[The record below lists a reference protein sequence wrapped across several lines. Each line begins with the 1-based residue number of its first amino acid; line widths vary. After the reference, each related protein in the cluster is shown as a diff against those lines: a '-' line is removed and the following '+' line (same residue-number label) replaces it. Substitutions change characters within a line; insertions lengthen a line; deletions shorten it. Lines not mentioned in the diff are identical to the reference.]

1 MPNGPVLRAE
11 RKSARRRPCQPQL
24 AVLHLLKKKK
34 KKLAVLQSDADV
46 VSQRTSKSGPPMVM
60 APQRAPAA
68 AGTPGRQPS
77 EIQAPFA
84 RSPPQAPPPL
94 LPPHSR
100 GSTCSSTARPQPHHH
115 GGRAAAEVG
124 RRLRRRLRRPAAALV
139 GERAPL
145 APRLAGQLVVRV
157 RDEGAER
164 GIGHARVR
172 GPGELRP
179 KEASRGGVLQGHIP
193 RERGS
198 VAQAGRRRGL
208 GGCVR
213 RAGFAC
219 LHGPVAI
226 EVLLFV

>member
-1 MPNGPVLRAE
+1 MGQFRVPKGNLRGAASAAGG
-11 RKSARRRPCQPQL
+11 RFSNRRGRGVATDKQIRTADGDGAPAGARRCGNACHP
-24 AVLHLLKKKK
+24 K
-34 KKLAVLQSDADV
+34 
-46 VSQRTSKSGPPMVM
+46 SK
-60 APQRAPAA
+60 R
-68 AGTPGRQPS
+68 
-77 EIQAPFA
+77 
-84 RSPPQAPPPL
+84 RSPALRHRLL

-100 GSTCSSTARPQPHHH
+100 GSTCSGTARPQPHHH

-124 RRLRRRLRRPAAALV
+124 RRLRRCLRRPAAPLV
-139 GERAPL
+139 GERAAL

-198 VAQAGRRRGL
+198 GAQAGRRRGL

-213 RAGFAC
+213 RASFAC
-219 LHGPVAI
+219 LHGPPAI
-226 EVLLFV
+226 EVVLFNLVT